1 MKTVSISE
9 LRANLLQYL
18 SQVQRGER
26 IEVTSKGAVLATL
39 VPPVGEREVARARLE
54 ELAAGAT
61 VGDVITPI
69 GDDWEAA
76 EELSQALAMAL
87 GELRTAEDR
96 WLDLGTRHG

>member
-1 MKTVSISE
+1 MPIPLRLYNTLVQLLQYRIEMKTVSISE

-39 VPPVGEREVARARLE
+39 VPPIGEREVARARLE
-54 ELAAGAT
+54 ELA

-76 EELSQALAMAL
+76 
-87 GELRTAEDR
+87 R
-96 WLDLGTRHG
+96 